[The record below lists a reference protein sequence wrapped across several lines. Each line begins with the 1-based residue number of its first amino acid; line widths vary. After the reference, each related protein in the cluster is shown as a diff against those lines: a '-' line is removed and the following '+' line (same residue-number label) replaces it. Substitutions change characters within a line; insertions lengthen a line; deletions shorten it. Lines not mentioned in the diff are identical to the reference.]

1 MPARG
6 DHRGGGYDITIIGSP
21 VYRSRSKQMNQSRP
35 PINGK
40 ITYKWTQPYHHVS
53 GWRKRQTLD
62 RILDDLHTTQLDM
75 IDEAV
80 EKSDLRDAK
89 ELIQWIMEK

>member
-1 MPARG
+1 MKG
-6 DHRGGGYDITIIGSP
+6 QSM
-21 VYRSRSKQMNQSRP
+21 SQSRP

-40 ITYKWTQPYHHVS
+40 ITYKWTQPYGYTG
-53 GWRKRQTLD
+53 GWRKRQIIQATLD
-62 RILDDLHTTQLDM
+62 QLHSTQLDM

-80 EKSDLRDAK
+80 ERSDLRDAK

>member
-1 MPARG
+1 
-6 DHRGGGYDITIIGSP
+6 
-21 VYRSRSKQMNQSRP
+21 MNQSRP

-40 ITYKWTQPYHHVS
+40 ITYKWTQPYGDRSSVPYHHIT

-80 EKSDLRDAK
+80 EKSDLSDAK